1 MSDDDA
7 EGAAAIAAVAR
18 MEERAAS
25 LAARGVAV
33 TSARQYLHRFF
44 EVVDASDADFLA
56 KTRHMSSLAQVL
68 GVREADV
75 KSHTNKNHSMSLKSL
90 RKGMNALPG
99 EIIERIEDVG
109 EAAGK
114 AIRRK
119 PLQWVGIAAGIGLIV
134 GMLAMTRSR
143 D

>member
-1 MSDDDA
+1 MTAYSK
-7 EGAAAIAAVAR
+7 VASQLNKELHSFVR
-18 MEERAAS
+18 DTEDLLEATGEMAGDQIEEIRSRAS
-25 LAARGVAV
+25 
-33 TSARQYLHRFF
+33 T
-44 EVVDASDADFLA
+44 
-56 KTRHMSSLAQVL
+56 
-68 GVREADV
+68 
-75 KSHTNKNHSMSLKSL
+75 SLKSL